1 MKQFINLLK
10 ISLNV
15 NFGISALRYRFTKE
29 RKRLWEPVLIFLS
42 IIVGGGSI
50 TAFYTMILQNVY
62 MVGLV
67 LNSPEIVI
75 IVSLSLDN
83 LLYLY
88 SE

>member
-42 IIVGGGSI
+42 IIVGGGSYNR
-50 TAFYTMILQNVY
+50 F
-62 MVGLV
+62 
-67 LNSPEIVI
+67 
-75 IVSLSLDN
+75 
-83 LLYLY
+83 LYHDP
-88 SE
+88 SKRVHGRFGSQQP